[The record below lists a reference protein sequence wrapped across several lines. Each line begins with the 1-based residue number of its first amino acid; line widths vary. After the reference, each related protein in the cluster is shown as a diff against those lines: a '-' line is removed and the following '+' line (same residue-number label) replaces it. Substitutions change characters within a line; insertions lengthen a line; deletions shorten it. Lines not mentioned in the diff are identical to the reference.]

1 MLSKMKAAKNCM
13 LSCILSPNSSP
24 AYPEHPGRSDHA
36 LGWSMMV
43 MVPMPKLLLLLL
55 GSDGEGAGRR
65 LHSGHRG
72 CGHSA
77 GLA

>member
-1 MLSKMKAAKNCM
+1 
-13 LSCILSPNSSP
+13 
-24 AYPEHPGRSDHA
+24 
-36 LGWSMMV
+36 MMV
-43 MVPMPKLLLLLL
+43 MVPMPKLLLL

-65 LHSGHRG
+65 LQSGHRG